1 MNMGED
7 GLTIKGEARA
17 KANHAPATAADA
29 AACTVDAE
37 SAVASAGKDDG
48 RCIDVSGGMFA
59 ERRLS
64 AATLSSVVS
73 AEAEEEAAAYTR
85 SILIA
90 GGAIVQ

>member
-7 GLTIKGEARA
+7 GLTIQGEARA

-29 AACTVDAE
+29 AACEVDAKT
-37 SAVASAGKDDG
+37 AVTTSGGKGDG

-64 AATLSSVVS
+64 AATISSVVS
-73 AEAEEEAAAYTR
+73 AEAEEEAAAYTQ
-85 SILIA
+85 SFA
-90 GGAIVQ
+90 